1 MILDK
6 EKKLAFV
13 HIPHNGGSNMKER
26 LTPSDRFEVYIPEDE
41 YYNQKI
47 NFKDPQKGHLME
59 TPIQLI
65 DHLPASYAPEGY
77 LTVAFVKNPY
87 HREVSQYNLLK
98 HFHAFVQGAR
108 KFDSFTDFLKFK
120 YFSKPNTPFAVTTT
134 GSMRSK
140 DNYYF
145 AHGADVVFR
154 VEEIQ
159 SEWAQFSQMY
169 DLPSDL
175 WDTTYNV
182 QTPEN
187 HSYKQYYTE
196 LELRL
201 VDEALRR
208 DCKEYNYTY

>member
-26 LTPSDRFEVYIPEDE
+26 LIPSDRFEVYMPEDMPDKHFSK
-41 YYNQKI
+41 KI
-47 NFKDPQKGHLME
+47 DFKNIE
-59 TPIQLI
+59 SPIQLV
-65 DHLPASYAPEGY
+65 DHLPARYAPEGY

-145 AHGADVVFR
+145 AHDANVVFR

>member
-6 EKKLAFV
+6 EKKLAFI

-26 LTPSDRFEVYIPEDE
+26 LIPSDRFEVYMPEDMPDKHFSK
-41 YYNQKI
+41 KI
-47 NFKDPQKGHLME
+47 DFKNIE
-59 TPIQLI
+59 SPIQLV
-65 DHLPASYAPEGY
+65 DHLPARYAPEGY

>member
-26 LTPSDRFEVYIPEDE
+26 LTPSDRFEVYTPEDE
-41 YYNQKI
+41 YYNKKI
-47 NFKDPQKGHLME
+47 NFKDIE

-65 DHLPASYAPEGY
+65 DHLPASYTPEGY
-77 LTVAFVKNPY
+77 LSVAFVKNPY

-98 HFHAFVQGAR
+98 HFHAVVPGTR

-120 YFSKPNTPFAVTTT
+120 YFSKPDTPFLVTTT
-134 GSMRSK
+134 GVLRSK

-145 AHGADVVFR
+145 AHNADVVFR
-154 VEEIQ
+154 VEDIQ
-159 SEWAQFSQMY
+159 SEWEQFSQMY
-169 DLPSDL
+169 DLPNDL
-175 WDTTYNV
+175 WDTQFNV
-182 QTPEN
+182 QTPEDR
-187 HSYKQYYTE
+187 SYKQYYTE